1 VAALFGCRLR
11 AMLQSLPQSEATM
24 DWQNLLFSFTGRIN
38 RAKYWL
44 VVVLLLVYWMVVGTV
59 IVLAFGMSALT
70 GMGAPMIIA
79 LIAFLLPLW
88 VGLAIGIK
96 RLHDR
101 NKSGWWLILFWIV
114 PSMLSGGGTVMGGET
129 AALLPNLAAMALSLW
144 GLVEIGFLRGT
155 SGPNNYGPDPL
166 PPES

>member
-1 VAALFGCRLR
+1 
-11 AMLQSLPQSEATM
+11 M

-44 VVVLLLVYWMVVGTV
+44 VVVILLVYWVVMGTV
-59 IVLAFGMSALT
+59 IVLAFGVSAFT
-70 GMGAPMIIA
+70 GTGAPLLIA
-79 LIAFLLPLW
+79 LIAFLLPFW
-88 VGLAIGIK
+88 IGLATGVK

-114 PSMLSGGGTVMGGET
+114 PGMLTGGGSAMGET
-129 AALLPNLAAMALSLW
+129 AGLIPSLAGAALSLW

>member
-1 VAALFGCRLR
+1 
-11 AMLQSLPQSEATM
+11 M

-38 RAKYWL
+38 RAKYWIG
-44 VVVLLLVYWMVVGTV
+44 VVVLLVYWMVVGTV
-59 IVLAFGMSALT
+59 IVLAFGLSAFT

-79 LIAFLLPLW
+79 LLAFLLPFW
-88 VGLAIGIK
+88 IGLAIGVK

-114 PSMLSGGGTVMGGET
+114 PSMLSGGGTAMGET
-129 AALLPNLAAMALSLW
+129 AGFIPNLAAAALSLW

-166 PPES
+166 PPQS